1 MENRLKCYIVDDQLN
16 SVERLEYVLE
26 KCPLVEVM
34 GSNTNPVEA
43 VNDIVLIRPDIVFL
57 DIEMPGLTGFEL
69 IEQVRTQYVSPS
81 FIFTTGY
88 SQYAIKAIKARAF
101 DYLLKPI
108 DLDELKQSIYRISNR
123 DDNSSLIHQ
132 LELSNREREIIEL
145 IIKGFSSQE
154 ISEKLF
160 ISINTVNTHRRNLLE
175 KNNFKSTKEL
185 LLALNS
191 QKQ

>member
-1 MENRLKCYIVDDQLN
+1 MENKFKCYIVDDQLN

-26 KCPLVEVM
+26 KCPLVEVV
-34 GSNTNPVEA
+34 GNNINPVEA
-43 VNDIVLIRPDIVFL
+43 INDIVLIKPDIVFI
-57 DIEMPGLTGFEL
+57 DVEMPGLTGFEL
-69 IEQVRTQYVSPS
+69 IDRVRSQHFFPK
-81 FIFTTGY
+81 FIFTTGF
-88 SQYAIKAIKARAF
+88 SQYAIRAIKARAF

-123 DDNSSLIHQ
+123 NDNNSLIHQ

-145 IIKGFSSQE
+145 IINGFSSQE

-175 KNNFKSTKEL
+175 KNNFKNTKEL
-185 LLALNS
+185 LLALS
-191 QKQ
+191 LYK